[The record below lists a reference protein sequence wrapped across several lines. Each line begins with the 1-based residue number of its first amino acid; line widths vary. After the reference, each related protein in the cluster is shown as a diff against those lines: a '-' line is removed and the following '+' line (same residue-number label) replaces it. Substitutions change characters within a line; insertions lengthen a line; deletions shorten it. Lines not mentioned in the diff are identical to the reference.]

1 MTEKRSTTV
10 SLAGCCVPLG
20 EASISFEQADAAS
33 TLFKALA
40 DPNRVLIVNRLL
52 ARDDAVCVC
61 QLNDE
66 LDLAQPTV
74 SFHLKKLVGAGIL
87 SREQRGT
94 WAYYSI
100 VPEAMN
106 QLSELFK
113 TKETV

>member
-1 MTEKRSTTV
+1 MAEKRSTKT
-10 SLAGCCVPLG
+10 SLGCCVPLG
-20 EASISFEQADAAS
+20 EASISFTEADAAS

-52 ARDDAVCVC
+52 ASDDAVCVC
-61 QLNDE
+61 ELNDE

-87 SREQRGT
+87 SRKQRGT